1 MNHRLQVVSSQFTN
15 SSRTCG
21 KGLLQ
26 LPNWKYTKK
35 SENLLNQWKYLE
47 ACAIQKLHLWSLV
60 VSLGSSCC
68 FYILISLR
76 SNSQQI
82 VTWQDFY
89 IYLLY
94 LSELET
100 CIVSMIYP
108 FQTPAIW
115 QNEVQS
121 GHSRLQGRLAQD
133 LKQHRMTGGDSETL
147 TLAILQLDSD
157 MLIIPI
163 GSVYDIFLYNWL
175 KSIVNIGKLC
185 HTWIHCGIYIAS

>member
-1 MNHRLQVVSSQFTN
+1 
-15 SSRTCG
+15 
-21 KGLLQ
+21 
-26 LPNWKYTKK
+26 
-35 SENLLNQWKYLE
+35 
-47 ACAIQKLHLWSLV
+47 
-60 VSLGSSCC
+60 
-68 FYILISLR
+68 
-76 SNSQQI
+76 
-82 VTWQDFY
+82 
-89 IYLLY
+89 
-94 LSELET
+94 
-100 CIVSMIYP
+100 MIYP

-185 HTWIHCGIYIAS
+185 HT